1 MFIPSVFRI
10 LVFAED
16 RHQPDEVKRGLND
29 MIYDLLAPIY
39 DRVNGDID
47 YSAWADFVEENIKR
61 YNPDMKTE
69 LVLDLGCGT
78 GKMTLELAR
87 RGYDMTGVDL
97 SAEML
102 DIARNSAERAGLSD
116 KMLWL
121 LQDITEFELY
131 GTVELAVSCLDTL
144 NHLTSQK
151 ELKKCLSLVHNY
163 LVPDGL
169 FLFDINGKHKFEKI
183 YADNSY
189 IIEEE
194 GTVCIWQNSYN
205 PKTRL
210 CDFYITLF
218 EEGDDG
224 RYSRCLTDSLH
235 ILRGADIPVTND
247 WDAHQP
253 GTMVNHAILQTVQQD
268 HNHQHSLW
276 PSQTPVERS
285 SYESTSQGCSLA

>member
-1 MFIPSVFRI
+1 
-10 LVFAED
+10 
-16 RHQPDEVKRGLND
+16 

-39 DRVNGDID
+39 DKVNGEID
-47 YSAWADFVEENIKR
+47 YSTWADFIEENIKR

-78 GKMTLELAR
+78 GKMTRELAR

-102 DIARNSAERAGLSD
+102 DIARERAECCGLSD

-131 GTVELAVSCLDTL
+131 GTVELCVSCLDTI
-144 NHLTSQK
+144 NHLTSTK

-169 FLFDINGKHKFEKI
+169 FLFDINGKRKFEEI

-189 IIEEE
+189 VMEE
-194 GTVCIWQNSYN
+194 GDSVCVWQNSYN
-205 PKTRL
+205 PKTKL
-210 CDFYITLF
+210 CDFFITLF
-218 EEGDDG
+218 EEDEEIG
-224 RYSRCLTDSLH
+224 R
-235 ILRGADIPVTND
+235 
-247 WDAHQP
+247 AH
-253 GTMVNHAILQTVQQD
+253 V
-268 HNHQHSLW
+268 
-276 PSQTPVERS
+276 
-285 SYESTSQGCSLA
+285 